1 MLSRFRTAGQQTKI
15 LEALRLGSLD
25 LVIGTHRLL
34 SDDLSFK
41 DLGLLII
48 DEEQRFGVQ
57 HKEAIK
63 KLKASVDVLTLSA
76 TPIPRTLY
84 FAMVGARSMSAIETA
99 PVNRLPI
106 RTEVLHKS
114 DDILTKAIDTE
125 IRRSGQIFY
134 LHNRV
139 KTIHSVARK
148 LEALYPKLRI
158 AVGHGQMNEE
168 ALEKIMTDFVAGE
181 YDILVNSATGG
192 ARAVGPFLSMDLDG
206 YRASFDKL
214 WGYTNVVRYGAKF
227 LKDNGN
233 IVLVSGSPARK
244 CRPGQIAISSVGG
257 AVEAFARGIAPEIA
271 PKRINIVSPGI
282 IDTPMS
288 PLQGKE
294 REDYYKNTTNNNLI
308 PRAGTPDEVATGI
321 IFAIENEF
329 ITATTIDIDGGWLI
343 S

>member
-1 MLSRFRTAGQQTKI
+1 MDINGKKAIVFGGTSGIGLPTTQMLSDKGAHVIALSRNPDKFKNVPQNVTTKKMNV
-15 LEALRLGSLD
+15 LD
-25 LVIGTHRLL
+25 R
-34 SDDLSFK
+34 D
-41 DLGLLII
+41 
-48 DEEQRFGVQ
+48 
-57 HKEAIK
+57 
-63 KLKASVDVLTLSA
+63 
-76 TPIPRTLY
+76 
-84 FAMVGARSMSAIETA
+84 
-99 PVNRLPI
+99 
-106 RTEVLHKS
+106 
-114 DDILTKAIDTE
+114 
-125 IRRSGQIFY
+125 
-134 LHNRV
+134 
-139 KTIHSVARK
+139 
-148 LEALYPKLRI
+148 
-158 AVGHGQMNEE
+158 
-168 ALEKIMTDFVAGE
+168 ALEKFFQEVGE

-206 YRASFDKL
+206 YKASFDKL
-214 WGYTNVVRYGAKF
+214 WGYTNVVRYGTKY

-329 ITATTIDIDGGWLI
+329 ITGTTIDIDGGWLI

>member
-1 MLSRFRTAGQQTKI
+1 MDINGKKAIVFGGTSG
-15 LEALRLGSLD
+15 
-25 LVIGTHRLL
+25 IG
-34 SDDLSFK
+34 
-41 DLGLLII
+41 
-48 DEEQRFGVQ
+48 
-57 HKEAIK
+57 
-63 KLKASVDVLTLSA
+63 LSA
-76 TPIPRTLY
+76 TQMLSDK
-84 FAMVGARSMSAIETA
+84 GAHVIALSRNPDKLKTVPKNVTTKKM
-99 PVNRLPI
+99 N
-106 RTEVLHKS
+106 VL
-114 DDILTKAIDTE
+114 DRD
-125 IRRSGQIFY
+125 
-134 LHNRV
+134 
-139 KTIHSVARK
+139 
-148 LEALYPKLRI
+148 
-158 AVGHGQMNEE
+158 
-168 ALEKIMTDFVAGE
+168 ALEKFFQEVGE

-192 ARAVGPFLSMDLDG
+192 TRAVGPFLSMDLDG

-214 WGYTNVVRYGAKF
+214 WGYTNVVRYGTKF

-294 REDYYKNTTNNNLI
+294 REDYYKNTTKNNLI

-329 ITATTIDIDGGWLI
+329 ITGTTIDIDGGWLI

>member
-1 MLSRFRTAGQQTKI
+1 MDINGKKAIVFGGTSG
-15 LEALRLGSLD
+15 
-25 LVIGTHRLL
+25 IG
-34 SDDLSFK
+34 
-41 DLGLLII
+41 
-48 DEEQRFGVQ
+48 
-57 HKEAIK
+57 
-63 KLKASVDVLTLSA
+63 LSA
-76 TPIPRTLY
+76 TQMLSDK
-84 FAMVGARSMSAIETA
+84 GAHVIALSRNPDKLKTVPKNVTTKKM
-99 PVNRLPI
+99 N
-106 RTEVLHKS
+106 VL
-114 DDILTKAIDTE
+114 DRD
-125 IRRSGQIFY
+125 
-134 LHNRV
+134 
-139 KTIHSVARK
+139 
-148 LEALYPKLRI
+148 
-158 AVGHGQMNEE
+158 
-168 ALEKIMTDFVAGE
+168 ALEKFFQEVGE

-206 YRASFDKL
+206 YKASFDKL
-214 WGYTNVVRYGAKF
+214 WGYTNVVRYGTKF

-294 REDYYKNTTNNNLI
+294 REDYYKNTTKNNLI

-329 ITATTIDIDGGWLI
+329 ITGTTIDIDGGWLI

>member
-1 MLSRFRTAGQQTKI
+1 MDIDGKKAIVFGGTSG
-15 LEALRLGSLD
+15 
-25 LVIGTHRLL
+25 IG
-34 SDDLSFK
+34 
-41 DLGLLII
+41 
-48 DEEQRFGVQ
+48 
-57 HKEAIK
+57 
-63 KLKASVDVLTLSA
+63 LSA
-76 TPIPRTLY
+76 TQMLSDK
-84 FAMVGARSMSAIETA
+84 GAHVVALSRNPEKLQNVPKNVTTKKM
-99 PVNRLPI
+99 N
-106 RTEVLHKS
+106 VL
-114 DDILTKAIDTE
+114 DRD
-125 IRRSGQIFY
+125 
-134 LHNRV
+134 
-139 KTIHSVARK
+139 
-148 LEALYPKLRI
+148 
-158 AVGHGQMNEE
+158 
-168 ALEKIMTDFVAGE
+168 ALEQFFEEIGE

-192 ARAVGPFLSMDLDG
+192 ARGTK
-206 YRASFDKL
+206 Y
-214 WGYTNVVRYGAKF
+214 
-227 LKDNGN
+227 LKNNGN

-329 ITATTIDIDGGWLI
+329 ITGTTIDIDGGWLI

>member
-1 MLSRFRTAGQQTKI
+1 MDIDGKKAIVFGGTSG
-15 LEALRLGSLD
+15 
-25 LVIGTHRLL
+25 IG
-34 SDDLSFK
+34 
-41 DLGLLII
+41 
-48 DEEQRFGVQ
+48 
-57 HKEAIK
+57 
-63 KLKASVDVLTLSA
+63 LSA
-76 TPIPRTLY
+76 TQMLSNK
-84 FAMVGARSMSAIETA
+84 GAHVVALSRNPEKLQNVPKNVSTKKM
-99 PVNRLPI
+99 N
-106 RTEVLHKS
+106 VL
-114 DDILTKAIDTE
+114 DRD
-125 IRRSGQIFY
+125 
-134 LHNRV
+134 
-139 KTIHSVARK
+139 
-148 LEALYPKLRI
+148 
-158 AVGHGQMNEE
+158 
-168 ALEKIMTDFVAGE
+168 ALEQFFEEIGE
-181 YDILVNSATGG
+181 YDVLVNSATGG

-214 WGYTNVVRYGAKF
+214 WGYTNVVRYGTKF

-271 PKRINIVSPGI
+271 PKRINVVSPGI

-329 ITATTIDIDGGWLI
+329 ITGTTIDIDGGWLI

>member
-1 MLSRFRTAGQQTKI
+1 MDINGKKAIVFGGTSG
-15 LEALRLGSLD
+15 
-25 LVIGTHRLL
+25 IG
-34 SDDLSFK
+34 
-41 DLGLLII
+41 
-48 DEEQRFGVQ
+48 
-57 HKEAIK
+57 
-63 KLKASVDVLTLSA
+63 LSA
-76 TPIPRTLY
+76 TQMLSDK
-84 FAMVGARSMSAIETA
+84 GAHVIALSRNPE
-99 PVNRLPI
+99 
-106 RTEVLHKS
+106 
-114 DDILTKAIDTE
+114 
-125 IRRSGQIFY
+125 
-134 LHNRV
+134 
-139 KTIHSVARK
+139 K
-148 LEALYPKLRI
+148 LENVPKN
-158 AVGHGQMNEE
+158 VTTKKMNVLDRD
-168 ALEKIMTDFVAGE
+168 ALENFFQEEGE

-192 ARAVGPFLSMDLDG
+192 TRAVGPFLCMDLVG

-214 WGYTNVVRYGAKF
+214 WGYTNVVRYGTKF

-329 ITATTIDIDGGWLI
+329 ITGTTIDIDGGWLI

>member
-1 MLSRFRTAGQQTKI
+1 MDINGKKAFVFGGTSG
-15 LEALRLGSLD
+15 
-25 LVIGTHRLL
+25 IG
-34 SDDLSFK
+34 
-41 DLGLLII
+41 
-48 DEEQRFGVQ
+48 
-57 HKEAIK
+57 
-63 KLKASVDVLTLSA
+63 LSA
-76 TPIPRTLY
+76 TQMLSDK
-84 FAMVGARSMSAIETA
+84 GAHVIALSRNPEKVRNVPKNVTTKKM
-99 PVNRLPI
+99 N
-106 RTEVLHKS
+106 VL
-114 DDILTKAIDTE
+114 DRD
-125 IRRSGQIFY
+125 
-134 LHNRV
+134 
-139 KTIHSVARK
+139 
-148 LEALYPKLRI
+148 
-158 AVGHGQMNEE
+158 
-168 ALEKIMTDFVAGE
+168 ALEQFFQEVGE

-214 WGYTNVVRYGAKF
+214 WGYTNVVRYGTKH

-294 REDYYKNTTNNNLI
+294 REDYYNNTTKNNLI

-329 ITATTIDIDGGWLI
+329 ITGTTIDIDGGWLI

>member
-1 MLSRFRTAGQQTKI
+1 MMDINGKKAIVFGGTSG
-15 LEALRLGSLD
+15 
-25 LVIGTHRLL
+25 IG
-34 SDDLSFK
+34 
-41 DLGLLII
+41 
-48 DEEQRFGVQ
+48 
-57 HKEAIK
+57 
-63 KLKASVDVLTLSA
+63 LSA
-76 TPIPRTLY
+76 TQMLSDK
-84 FAMVGARSMSAIETA
+84 GAHVIALSRNPEKVRNVPKNVTTKKM
-99 PVNRLPI
+99 N
-106 RTEVLHKS
+106 VL
-114 DDILTKAIDTE
+114 DRD
-125 IRRSGQIFY
+125 
-134 LHNRV
+134 
-139 KTIHSVARK
+139 
-148 LEALYPKLRI
+148 
-158 AVGHGQMNEE
+158 
-168 ALEKIMTDFVAGE
+168 ALEQFFQEVGE

-214 WGYTNVVRYGAKF
+214 WGYTNVVRYGTKH

-294 REDYYKNTTNNNLI
+294 REDYYKNTTSNNLI

-329 ITATTIDIDGGWLI
+329 ITGTTIDIDGGWLI
-343 S
+343 SWVN

>member
-1 MLSRFRTAGQQTKI
+1 MDINGKKAIVFGGTSG
-15 LEALRLGSLD
+15 
-25 LVIGTHRLL
+25 IG
-34 SDDLSFK
+34 
-41 DLGLLII
+41 
-48 DEEQRFGVQ
+48 
-57 HKEAIK
+57 
-63 KLKASVDVLTLSA
+63 LSA
-76 TPIPRTLY
+76 TQMLSDK
-84 FAMVGARSMSAIETA
+84 GAHVIALSRNPDKLKNVAKNVTTKKM
-99 PVNRLPI
+99 N
-106 RTEVLHKS
+106 VL
-114 DDILTKAIDTE
+114 DRD
-125 IRRSGQIFY
+125 
-134 LHNRV
+134 
-139 KTIHSVARK
+139 
-148 LEALYPKLRI
+148 
-158 AVGHGQMNEE
+158 
-168 ALEKIMTDFVAGE
+168 ALEKFFQEVGE

-214 WGYTNVVRYGAKF
+214 WGYTNVVRYGTKF

-329 ITATTIDIDGGWLI
+329 ITGTTIDIDGGWLI

>member
-1 MLSRFRTAGQQTKI
+1 MDIDGKKAIVFGGTSG
-15 LEALRLGSLD
+15 
-25 LVIGTHRLL
+25 IG
-34 SDDLSFK
+34 
-41 DLGLLII
+41 
-48 DEEQRFGVQ
+48 
-57 HKEAIK
+57 
-63 KLKASVDVLTLSA
+63 LSA
-76 TPIPRTLY
+76 TQMLSDRGAHVVALSRNPEKLQNIPK
-84 FAMVGARSMSAIETA
+84 
-99 PVNRLPI
+99 N
-106 RTEVLHKS
+106 
-114 DDILTKAIDTE
+114 
-125 IRRSGQIFY
+125 
-134 LHNRV
+134 V
-139 KTIHSVARK
+139 KTK
-148 LEALYPKLRI
+148 K
-158 AVGHGQMNEE
+158 MNVLDRD
-168 ALEKIMTDFVAGE
+168 ALEQFFAEIGE

-214 WGYTNVVRYGAKF
+214 WGYTNVVRYGTKF

-271 PKRINIVSPGI
+271 PKRINVVSPGI

-329 ITATTIDIDGGWLI
+329 ITGTTIDIDGGWLI

>member
-1 MLSRFRTAGQQTKI
+1 MDINGKKAIVFGGTSG
-15 LEALRLGSLD
+15 
-25 LVIGTHRLL
+25 IG
-34 SDDLSFK
+34 
-41 DLGLLII
+41 
-48 DEEQRFGVQ
+48 
-57 HKEAIK
+57 
-63 KLKASVDVLTLSA
+63 LSA
-76 TPIPRTLY
+76 TQMLSDK
-84 FAMVGARSMSAIETA
+84 GAHVIALSRNPHKLKNVPKNVTTKKM
-99 PVNRLPI
+99 N
-106 RTEVLHKS
+106 VL
-114 DDILTKAIDTE
+114 DRD
-125 IRRSGQIFY
+125 
-134 LHNRV
+134 
-139 KTIHSVARK
+139 
-148 LEALYPKLRI
+148 
-158 AVGHGQMNEE
+158 
-168 ALEKIMTDFVAGE
+168 ALEKFFQEVGE

-206 YRASFDKL
+206 YKASFDKL
-214 WGYTNVVRYGAKF
+214 WGYTNVVRYGTNF

-329 ITATTIDIDGGWLI
+329 ITGTTIDIDGGWLI

>member
-1 MLSRFRTAGQQTKI
+1 MDINGKKAIVFGGTSG
-15 LEALRLGSLD
+15 
-25 LVIGTHRLL
+25 IG
-34 SDDLSFK
+34 
-41 DLGLLII
+41 
-48 DEEQRFGVQ
+48 
-57 HKEAIK
+57 
-63 KLKASVDVLTLSA
+63 LSA
-76 TPIPRTLY
+76 TQMLSDK
-84 FAMVGARSMSAIETA
+84 GAHVIALSRNPDKLKNVPKNVTTKKMD
-99 PVNRLPI
+99 
-106 RTEVLHKS
+106 VL
-114 DDILTKAIDTE
+114 DRD
-125 IRRSGQIFY
+125 
-134 LHNRV
+134 
-139 KTIHSVARK
+139 
-148 LEALYPKLRI
+148 
-158 AVGHGQMNEE
+158 
-168 ALEKIMTDFVAGE
+168 ALEKFFQEVGE

-192 ARAVGPFLSMDLDG
+192 ARAVGPFLYMDLDG

>member
-1 MLSRFRTAGQQTKI
+1 MDINGKKAIVFGGTSG
-15 LEALRLGSLD
+15 
-25 LVIGTHRLL
+25 IG
-34 SDDLSFK
+34 
-41 DLGLLII
+41 
-48 DEEQRFGVQ
+48 
-57 HKEAIK
+57 
-63 KLKASVDVLTLSA
+63 LSA
-76 TPIPRTLY
+76 TQMLSDK
-84 FAMVGARSMSAIETA
+84 GAHVVALSRNPDKLKTVPKNVTTKKM
-99 PVNRLPI
+99 N
-106 RTEVLHKS
+106 VL
-114 DDILTKAIDTE
+114 DRD
-125 IRRSGQIFY
+125 
-134 LHNRV
+134 
-139 KTIHSVARK
+139 
-148 LEALYPKLRI
+148 
-158 AVGHGQMNEE
+158 
-168 ALEKIMTDFVAGE
+168 ALEKFFQEVGE

-192 ARAVGPFLSMDLDG
+192 TRAVGPFLSMDLDG

-214 WGYTNVVRYGAKF
+214 WGYTNVVRYGTKF

-329 ITATTIDIDGGWLI
+329 ITGTTIDIDGGWLI

>member
-1 MLSRFRTAGQQTKI
+1 MDIDGKKAIVFGGTSG
-15 LEALRLGSLD
+15 
-25 LVIGTHRLL
+25 IG
-34 SDDLSFK
+34 
-41 DLGLLII
+41 
-48 DEEQRFGVQ
+48 
-57 HKEAIK
+57 
-63 KLKASVDVLTLSA
+63 LSA
-76 TPIPRTLY
+76 TQMLSDK
-84 FAMVGARSMSAIETA
+84 GAHVVALSRNPEKLQNVPKNVTTKKM
-99 PVNRLPI
+99 N
-106 RTEVLHKS
+106 VL
-114 DDILTKAIDTE
+114 DRD
-125 IRRSGQIFY
+125 
-134 LHNRV
+134 
-139 KTIHSVARK
+139 
-148 LEALYPKLRI
+148 
-158 AVGHGQMNEE
+158 
-168 ALEKIMTDFVAGE
+168 ALEQFFQEIGE

-214 WGYTNVVRYGAKF
+214 WGYTNVVRYGTKY
-227 LKDNGN
+227 LKNNGN

-329 ITATTIDIDGGWLI
+329 ITGTTIDIDGGWLI

>member
-1 MLSRFRTAGQQTKI
+1 MDINGKKAIVFGGTSG
-15 LEALRLGSLD
+15 
-25 LVIGTHRLL
+25 IG
-34 SDDLSFK
+34 
-41 DLGLLII
+41 
-48 DEEQRFGVQ
+48 
-57 HKEAIK
+57 
-63 KLKASVDVLTLSA
+63 LSA
-76 TPIPRTLY
+76 TQMLSKK
-84 FAMVGARSMSAIETA
+84 GAHVIALSRNPDKLKNVPKNVTTKKM
-99 PVNRLPI
+99 N
-106 RTEVLHKS
+106 VL
-114 DDILTKAIDTE
+114 DRD
-125 IRRSGQIFY
+125 
-134 LHNRV
+134 
-139 KTIHSVARK
+139 
-148 LEALYPKLRI
+148 
-158 AVGHGQMNEE
+158 
-168 ALEKIMTDFVAGE
+168 ALEKFFKEVGE

-206 YRASFDKL
+206 YKASFDKL
-214 WGYTNVVRYGAKF
+214 WGYANVVRYGTEF

-294 REDYYKNTTNNNLI
+294 REDYYNNTTKNNLI

-329 ITATTIDIDGGWLI
+329 ITGTTIDIDGGWLI

>member
-1 MLSRFRTAGQQTKI
+1 MDINGKKAIVFGGTSG
-15 LEALRLGSLD
+15 
-25 LVIGTHRLL
+25 IG
-34 SDDLSFK
+34 
-41 DLGLLII
+41 
-48 DEEQRFGVQ
+48 
-57 HKEAIK
+57 
-63 KLKASVDVLTLSA
+63 LSA
-76 TPIPRTLY
+76 TQMLSGK
-84 FAMVGARSMSAIETA
+84 GAHVIALSRNPDKLKNVPKNVTTKKM
-99 PVNRLPI
+99 N
-106 RTEVLHKS
+106 VL
-114 DDILTKAIDTE
+114 DRD
-125 IRRSGQIFY
+125 
-134 LHNRV
+134 
-139 KTIHSVARK
+139 
-148 LEALYPKLRI
+148 
-158 AVGHGQMNEE
+158 
-168 ALEKIMTDFVAGE
+168 ALEKFFQEVGE
-181 YDILVNSATGG
+181 YDILINSATGG

-206 YRASFDKL
+206 YKASFDKL
-214 WGYTNVVRYGAKF
+214 WGYTNVVRYGTKF

-329 ITATTIDIDGGWLI
+329 ITGTTIDIDGGWLI

>member
-1 MLSRFRTAGQQTKI
+1 MDIDGKKAIVFGGTSG
-15 LEALRLGSLD
+15 
-25 LVIGTHRLL
+25 IG
-34 SDDLSFK
+34 
-41 DLGLLII
+41 
-48 DEEQRFGVQ
+48 
-57 HKEAIK
+57 
-63 KLKASVDVLTLSA
+63 LSA
-76 TPIPRTLY
+76 TQMLSDR
-84 FAMVGARSMSAIETA
+84 GAHVVALSRNPEKLQNV
-99 PVNRLPI
+99 PKN
-106 RTEVLHKS
+106 
-114 DDILTKAIDTE
+114 
-125 IRRSGQIFY
+125 
-134 LHNRV
+134 V
-139 KTIHSVARK
+139 KTK
-148 LEALYPKLRI
+148 K
-158 AVGHGQMNEE
+158 MNVLDRD
-168 ALEKIMTDFVAGE
+168 ALEQFFEEIGE

-214 WGYTNVVRYGAKF
+214 WGYTNVVRYGTKY
-227 LKDNGN
+227 LKNNGN

-329 ITATTIDIDGGWLI
+329 ITGTTIDIDGGWLI

>member
-1 MLSRFRTAGQQTKI
+1 MDIDGKKAIVFGGTSG
-15 LEALRLGSLD
+15 
-25 LVIGTHRLL
+25 IG
-34 SDDLSFK
+34 
-41 DLGLLII
+41 
-48 DEEQRFGVQ
+48 
-57 HKEAIK
+57 
-63 KLKASVDVLTLSA
+63 LSA
-76 TPIPRTLY
+76 TQMLSDK
-84 FAMVGARSMSAIETA
+84 GAHVVALSRNPEKLQNVPKNVVTKKR
-99 PVNRLPI
+99 N
-106 RTEVLHKS
+106 VL
-114 DDILTKAIDTE
+114 DRD
-125 IRRSGQIFY
+125 
-134 LHNRV
+134 
-139 KTIHSVARK
+139 
-148 LEALYPKLRI
+148 
-158 AVGHGQMNEE
+158 
-168 ALEKIMTDFVAGE
+168 ALEQFFQEVGE

-214 WGYTNVVRYGAKF
+214 WGYTNVVRYGTKY
-227 LKDNGN
+227 LKNDGN

-329 ITATTIDIDGGWLI
+329 ITGTTIDIDGGWLI

>member
-1 MLSRFRTAGQQTKI
+1 MDIDGKKAIVFGGTSGIGLSAAQMLSDKGAHVVALSRNPEKLQNVPKNVTTKKMNV
-15 LEALRLGSLD
+15 LD
-25 LVIGTHRLL
+25 R
-34 SDDLSFK
+34 D
-41 DLGLLII
+41 
-48 DEEQRFGVQ
+48 
-57 HKEAIK
+57 
-63 KLKASVDVLTLSA
+63 
-76 TPIPRTLY
+76 
-84 FAMVGARSMSAIETA
+84 
-99 PVNRLPI
+99 
-106 RTEVLHKS
+106 
-114 DDILTKAIDTE
+114 
-125 IRRSGQIFY
+125 
-134 LHNRV
+134 
-139 KTIHSVARK
+139 
-148 LEALYPKLRI
+148 
-158 AVGHGQMNEE
+158 
-168 ALEKIMTDFVAGE
+168 ALEQFFQEVGE

-206 YRASFDKL
+206 YKASFDKL
-214 WGYTNVVRYGAKF
+214 WGYTNVVRYGTKY
-227 LKDNGN
+227 LKNDGN

-271 PKRINIVSPGI
+271 PKRINVVSPGI

-329 ITATTIDIDGGWLI
+329 ITGTTIDIDGGWLI

>member
-1 MLSRFRTAGQQTKI
+1 MDIDGKKAIVFGGTSG
-15 LEALRLGSLD
+15 
-25 LVIGTHRLL
+25 IG
-34 SDDLSFK
+34 
-41 DLGLLII
+41 
-48 DEEQRFGVQ
+48 
-57 HKEAIK
+57 
-63 KLKASVDVLTLSA
+63 LSA
-76 TPIPRTLY
+76 TQMLSDK
-84 FAMVGARSMSAIETA
+84 GAHVVALSRNPEKLQNVPKNVITKKM
-99 PVNRLPI
+99 N
-106 RTEVLHKS
+106 VL
-114 DDILTKAIDTE
+114 DRD
-125 IRRSGQIFY
+125 
-134 LHNRV
+134 
-139 KTIHSVARK
+139 
-148 LEALYPKLRI
+148 
-158 AVGHGQMNEE
+158 
-168 ALEKIMTDFVAGE
+168 ALEQFFKEIGE

-214 WGYTNVVRYGAKF
+214 WGYTNVVRYGTKY
-227 LKDNGN
+227 LKNNGN

-329 ITATTIDIDGGWLI
+329 ITGTTIDIDGGWLI

>member
-1 MLSRFRTAGQQTKI
+1 MDIDGKKAIVFGGTSG
-15 LEALRLGSLD
+15 
-25 LVIGTHRLL
+25 IG
-34 SDDLSFK
+34 
-41 DLGLLII
+41 
-48 DEEQRFGVQ
+48 
-57 HKEAIK
+57 
-63 KLKASVDVLTLSA
+63 LSA
-76 TPIPRTLY
+76 TEMLSDK
-84 FAMVGARSMSAIETA
+84 GAHVVALSRNPEKMQNVPKNVVTKKM
-99 PVNRLPI
+99 N
-106 RTEVLHKS
+106 VL
-114 DDILTKAIDTE
+114 DRD
-125 IRRSGQIFY
+125 
-134 LHNRV
+134 
-139 KTIHSVARK
+139 
-148 LEALYPKLRI
+148 
-158 AVGHGQMNEE
+158 
-168 ALEKIMTDFVAGE
+168 ALEQFFQEVGE

-214 WGYTNVVRYGAKF
+214 WGYTNVVRYGTKY
-227 LKDNGN
+227 LKNDGN

-329 ITATTIDIDGGWLI
+329 ITGTTIDIDGGWLI

>member
-1 MLSRFRTAGQQTKI
+1 MDINGKKAIVFGGTSG
-15 LEALRLGSLD
+15 
-25 LVIGTHRLL
+25 IG
-34 SDDLSFK
+34 
-41 DLGLLII
+41 
-48 DEEQRFGVQ
+48 
-57 HKEAIK
+57 
-63 KLKASVDVLTLSA
+63 LSA
-76 TPIPRTLY
+76 TQMLSDK
-84 FAMVGARSMSAIETA
+84 GAHVIALSRNPDKLKNVPKNVTTKKM
-99 PVNRLPI
+99 N
-106 RTEVLHKS
+106 VL
-114 DDILTKAIDTE
+114 DRD
-125 IRRSGQIFY
+125 
-134 LHNRV
+134 
-139 KTIHSVARK
+139 
-148 LEALYPKLRI
+148 
-158 AVGHGQMNEE
+158 
-168 ALEKIMTDFVAGE
+168 ALEKFFQEVGE

-206 YRASFDKL
+206 YKASFDKL
-214 WGYTNVVRYGAKF
+214 WGYTNVVRYGTKF

-308 PRAGTPDEVATGI
+308 PRAGTPDEVAAGI

-329 ITATTIDIDGGWLI
+329 ITGTTIDIDGGWLI

>member
-1 MLSRFRTAGQQTKI
+1 MDINGKKAIVFGGTSG
-15 LEALRLGSLD
+15 
-25 LVIGTHRLL
+25 IG
-34 SDDLSFK
+34 
-41 DLGLLII
+41 
-48 DEEQRFGVQ
+48 
-57 HKEAIK
+57 
-63 KLKASVDVLTLSA
+63 LSA
-76 TPIPRTLY
+76 TQMLSDK
-84 FAMVGARSMSAIETA
+84 GAHVIALSRNPDKLKTVPKNVTTKKM
-99 PVNRLPI
+99 N
-106 RTEVLHKS
+106 VL
-114 DDILTKAIDTE
+114 DRD
-125 IRRSGQIFY
+125 
-134 LHNRV
+134 
-139 KTIHSVARK
+139 
-148 LEALYPKLRI
+148 
-158 AVGHGQMNEE
+158 
-168 ALEKIMTDFVAGE
+168 ALEKFFQEVGE

-206 YRASFDKL
+206 YKASFDKL
-214 WGYTNVVRYGAKF
+214 WGYTNVVRYGTKF

-329 ITATTIDIDGGWLI
+329 ITGTTIDIDGGWLI

>member
-1 MLSRFRTAGQQTKI
+1 MDINGKKAIVFGGTSG
-15 LEALRLGSLD
+15 
-25 LVIGTHRLL
+25 IG
-34 SDDLSFK
+34 
-41 DLGLLII
+41 
-48 DEEQRFGVQ
+48 
-57 HKEAIK
+57 
-63 KLKASVDVLTLSA
+63 LSA
-76 TPIPRTLY
+76 TQMLSDK
-84 FAMVGARSMSAIETA
+84 GAHVIALSRNPDKLKNVPTNVTTKKM
-99 PVNRLPI
+99 N
-106 RTEVLHKS
+106 VL
-114 DDILTKAIDTE
+114 DRD
-125 IRRSGQIFY
+125 
-134 LHNRV
+134 
-139 KTIHSVARK
+139 
-148 LEALYPKLRI
+148 
-158 AVGHGQMNEE
+158 
-168 ALEKIMTDFVAGE
+168 ALEKFFQEEGE

-206 YRASFDKL
+206 YKASFDKL
-214 WGYTNVVRYGAKF
+214 WGYTNVVRYGTKY

-308 PRAGTPDEVATGI
+308 PRAGTPDEVAVGI

-329 ITATTIDIDGGWLI
+329 ITGTTIDIDGGWLI

>member
-1 MLSRFRTAGQQTKI
+1 MDINGKKAIVFGGTSG
-15 LEALRLGSLD
+15 
-25 LVIGTHRLL
+25 IG
-34 SDDLSFK
+34 
-41 DLGLLII
+41 
-48 DEEQRFGVQ
+48 
-57 HKEAIK
+57 
-63 KLKASVDVLTLSA
+63 LSA
-76 TPIPRTLY
+76 TQMLSDK
-84 FAMVGARSMSAIETA
+84 GAHVIALSRNPDKLTNVPQNVTTKKM
-99 PVNRLPI
+99 N
-106 RTEVLHKS
+106 VL
-114 DDILTKAIDTE
+114 DRD
-125 IRRSGQIFY
+125 
-134 LHNRV
+134 
-139 KTIHSVARK
+139 
-148 LEALYPKLRI
+148 
-158 AVGHGQMNEE
+158 
-168 ALEKIMTDFVAGE
+168 ALEKFFQEVGE

-214 WGYTNVVRYGAKF
+214 WGYTNVVRYGTKY

-329 ITATTIDIDGGWLI
+329 ITGTTIDIDGGWLI